1 MTNGILDRVED
12 SLIPFR
18 PRNQRQYVALQIARR
33 FQDERR
39 LSRYLNVAEQHPKK
53 VLLEAARLARLR
65 SDVNRTPVADL
76 FFEILATF
84 DYGQGGT

>member
-1 MTNGILDRVED
+1 MTSGILDRVEG
-12 SLIPFR
+12 SLMRFR

-33 FQDERR
+33 FHDERR

-65 SDVNRTPVADL
+65 SDLNRTPIADL
-76 FFEILATF
+76 FFEILSEFA
-84 DYGQGGT
+84 DGKGGT